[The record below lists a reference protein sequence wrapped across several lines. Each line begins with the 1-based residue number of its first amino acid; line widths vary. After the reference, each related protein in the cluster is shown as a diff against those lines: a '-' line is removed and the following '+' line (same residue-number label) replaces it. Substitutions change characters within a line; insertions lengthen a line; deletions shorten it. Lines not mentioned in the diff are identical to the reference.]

1 MRTMTV
7 ALFTT
12 RDYEALPEG
21 FPAQLIERYAPAAPA
36 GLAADVDWTGWPD
49 RFDRGGLLFHG
60 DNKEVLA
67 HLLANGFRGKVE
79 RSSAPLLL
87 WLSARPRFV
96 IPVLSAVLL
105 IGGLASPPAIG
116 VPLLAL
122 LVLLVGWLSYLSWPV
137 VEGFQRF
144 VRVGTIGLV
153 LAAIVGKLT
162 A

>member
-1 MRTMTV
+1 MPKSRARRKPPPPRQRPPREPLV
-7 ALFTT
+7 KQ
-12 RDYEALPEG
+12 
-21 FPAQLIERYAPAAPA
+21 PAP
-36 GLAADVDWTGWPD
+36 GL
-49 RFDRGGLLFHG
+49 
-60 DNKEVLA
+60 
-67 HLLANGFRGKVE
+67 RGKVE

-105 IGGLASPPAIG
+105 IGGLASPPAVG
-116 VPLLAL
+116 VPLLVL

-137 VEGFQRF
+137 VEGFQRL

-153 LAAIVGKLT
+153 VAAIVGKLT